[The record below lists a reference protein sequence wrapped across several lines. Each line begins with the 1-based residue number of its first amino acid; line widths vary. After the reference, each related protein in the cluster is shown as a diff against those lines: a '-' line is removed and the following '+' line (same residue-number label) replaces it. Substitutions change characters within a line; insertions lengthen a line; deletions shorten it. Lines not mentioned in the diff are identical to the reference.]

1 MLRMDE
7 INKIRKAFFT
17 LGESRNKIAK
27 RFRRSWDT
35 INNIVSMKREDLE
48 TRGKRPNR
56 GGTVVTPD
64 VERAVEEYLRDE
76 KEKSVRKKQRYTAKK
91 IYDDLLEK
99 GVYSGSRRRME
110 ELVKKL
116 RDKHGQSKKTSYLPL
131 SFPLGSALQ
140 IDHGE
145 ADLIINGHRFTGYL
159 FVASVPGEV
168 LRYCQIFPTK
178 SQEAW
183 GEFHE
188 RALFFFGGVFT
199 RVVYDN
205 DSALVKKVVGSE
217 RHQTNFSLSLE
228 EHFGFESHFC
238 NVAAGNEKGA
248 VENGVGYCRRNFLA
262 GTPSFCNWDE
272 INQHLETSCI
282 QDILKGKHYKTNKPL
297 NPVFE
302 TLKQKLAPLLPRKR
316 WSKSVD
322 CRVDSCQLIG
332 IDHHE
337 YSVPEKYVGSYVR
350 VALGVFQLKVFKDEE
365 LIAIHERQYSNSDSL
380 DLNHYLDQLQYKA
393 AAFWDCKA
401 VHDHKF
407 DQRYLE
413 IWRRLSEKL
422 ATKEANRQFVK
433 ILLLGRRYSQK
444 DLLKA
449 IELSLKYGAIDHS
462 AVENIVRQQ
471 NVQNPAFNEE
481 ELKKEL
487 KSVHIFSWEF
497 DLSPYAK
504 LCEGVLL

>member
-1 MLRMDE
+1 MLKMDE

-17 LGESRNKIAK
+17 HGESKNQIAK
-27 RFRRSWDT
+27 RFKRSWDT
-35 INNIVSMKREDLE
+35 INQIVSMGREDLKN
-48 TRGKRPNR
+48 RGKRPSR
-56 GGTVVTPD
+56 GGTVVTSD
-64 VERAVEEYLRDE
+64 VELAVEEYL
-76 KEKSVRKKQRYTAKK
+76 KEEQGKLVKKKQRYTAKK
-91 IYDDLLEK
+91 IYEDLRAK
-99 GVYSGSRRRME
+99 GIFKGSIRSMQGV
-110 ELVKKL
+110 VKKL
-116 RDKHGQSKKTSYLPL
+116 RGKHDQSKKPSYLPL

-140 IDHGE
+140 KDHGE
-145 ADLIINGHRFTGYL
+145 ADLMISGHRFKGYL

-188 RALFFFGGVFT
+188 RAFRFFGGVFNRT
-199 RVVYDN
+199 IYDN
-205 DSALVKKVVGSE
+205 DSVLVKKVIGSE

-262 GTPSFCNWDE
+262 GTPSFSNWDE
-272 INQHLETSCI
+272 VNQHLETSCAH
-282 QDILKGKHYKTNKPL
+282 DILKGKHYKTNKPL
-297 NPVFE
+297 YLVFE
-302 TLKQKLAPLLPRKR
+302 ALKQKLEPLPPRKR

-365 LIAIHERQYSNSDSL
+365 LIAIHERQYGDSGSL

-401 VHDHKF
+401 VHDHQF

-413 IWRRLSEKL
+413 IWRRLSERL
-422 ATKEANRQFVK
+422 ETKEANRQFVK

-462 AVENIVRQQ
+462 AVENILRQQ
-471 NVQNPAFNEE
+471 DVQYPTFNEE
-481 ELKKEL
+481 ELQKEL
-487 KSVHIFSWEF
+487 KSAHIFSWEF
-497 DLSPYAK
+497 DLAPYAK
-504 LCEGVLL
+504 LCEEVLS